1 MQTKQKDIAGLR
13 VGYLS
18 ATKRIGSD
26 GRRSVWMISCDC
38 GQTRVM
44 KLQNYMKLVRE
55 GRPASCGCKKKEL
68 ASAAQRTHG
77 MSRHPAFAVW
87 RSMLDRC
94 RLPSHRAWK
103 NYGGRGITVCL
114 QWQESF
120 EKFWADMGST
130 YQRGLCLDRIDNDG
144 PYMPGNCRWATYRQQ
159 ARNTRQTRMV
169 DSPLGRML
177 VCELSELTGIGQ
189 TTLLYRISRG
199 VTGEALISKPNSSRK
214 FSTL

>member
-1 MQTKQKDIAGLR
+1 MQTRHKDVTGLR

-55 GRPASCGCKKKEL
+55 GRPASCGCRKREL
-68 ASAAQRTHG
+68 QQAAQQTHG
-77 MSRHPAFAVW
+77 MTRHPAFAIW

-94 RLPSHRAWK
+94 RLPTHQAWK
-103 NYGGRGITVCL
+103 NYGGRGITVC
-114 QWQESF
+114 QRWQDSF
-120 EKFWADMGST
+120 ENFWADMGPT
-130 YQRGLCLDRIDNDG
+130 YQRRLCLDRINNDG
-144 PYMPGNCRWATYRQQ
+144 PYSPENCRWATYRQQ
-159 ARNTRQTRMV
+159 ARNRRSSRMV

-177 VCELSELTGIGQ
+177 VCELSEITGIGQ

-199 VTGEALISKPNSSRK
+199 VTGNNLISTPNVSRK
-214 FSTL
+214 FLT